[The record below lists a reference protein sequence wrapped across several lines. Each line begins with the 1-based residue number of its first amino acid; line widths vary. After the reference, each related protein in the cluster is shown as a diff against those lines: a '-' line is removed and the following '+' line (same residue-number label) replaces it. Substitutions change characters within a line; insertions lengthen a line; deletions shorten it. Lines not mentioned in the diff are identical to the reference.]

1 MCNAMCVRASVYAH
15 GLLRVYA
22 SVCGFLCVCSCEYV
36 RVGSVETGNGMRPNG
51 SAELLLMSRVLLRA
65 QRFWPEYANFLRY
78 SYVSRA

>member
-1 MCNAMCVRASVYAH
+1 MQCVCAPLCMHMGYSVYTRVYICVR
-15 GLLRVYA
+15 
-22 SVCGFLCVCSCEYV
+22 VCVCEYV

>member
-1 MCNAMCVRASVYAH
+1 MHMGYSVYTH
-15 GLLRVYA
+15 V
-22 SVCGFLCVCSCEYV
+22 SVCVCVCEYV

>member
-1 MCNAMCVRASVYAH
+1 MCVRASVYAH
-15 GLLRVYA
+15 GLLSVYA
-22 SVCGFLCVCSCEYV
+22 CVCVCMCVCEYV